1 MTKMPRGGVRF
12 KVLIKLADYHTFNLF
27 SKTTRQY
34 FTRLFV
40 SAAHIFHSLIL
51 SFNMLMDNIKPK
63 EICSEPLKISV
74 GNPPHVYEFQ
84 EDLHDLIHNT
94 KMKYRFILYM

>member
-1 MTKMPRGGVRF
+1 MASICFLKQQDNILSIYSHEI
-12 KVLIKLADYHTFNLF
+12 VL
-27 SKTTRQY
+27 Y

-40 SAAHIFHSLIL
+40 SAAHVFHSLIL

-94 KMKYRFILYM
+94 K